1 MGDVR
6 VRIANLAME
15 LFPHM
20 PDTVQALRCLISV
33 ANEIIDDITALE
45 QMMSIPVGTVSDED
59 PCTSYEDSADR
70 DCDDDP
76 CQY

>member
-6 VRIANLAME
+6 VRIANLARE

-33 ANEIIDDITALE
+33 ANEIIQDIEDLERMLAL
-45 QMMSIPVGTVSDED
+45 PVGGTEDPCMHYESYSEVEYDED
-59 PCTSYEDSADR
+59 PFY
-70 DCDDDP
+70 
-76 CQY
+76 

>member
-6 VRIANLAME
+6 VRIANLAWE

-33 ANEIIDDITALE
+33 ANEIIQDIEDLERMLAL
-45 QMMSIPVGTVSDED
+45 PVGTEDCCMHYENHAREEWDED
-59 PCTSYEDSADR
+59 PWS
-70 DCDDDP
+70 
-76 CQY
+76 